1 VAAPERQ
8 ERRSCHA
15 LDADAVVDAVTRS
28 GLKMHKERSTKKTK
42 PKETPKGK
50 TLQEIRETKR

>member
-1 VAAPERQ
+1 M
-8 ERRSCHA
+8 
-15 LDADAVVDAVTRS
+15 TRS

-42 PKETPKGK
+42 PKEPPKGK